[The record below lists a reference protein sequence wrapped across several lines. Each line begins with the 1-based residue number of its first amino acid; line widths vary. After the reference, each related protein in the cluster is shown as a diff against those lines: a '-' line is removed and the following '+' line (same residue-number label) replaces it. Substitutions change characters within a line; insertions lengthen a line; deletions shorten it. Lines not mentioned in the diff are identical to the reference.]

1 MELYLIRHPRPDVA
15 PGVCYG
21 QTDVGLAESAADVAE
36 RLKPLLPANYRLHSS
51 PLQRAHRL
59 ATEFGTP
66 TVDARLQEISFGQW
80 EGQSFES
87 LGDAINDWSKDP
99 MNFRPPGGETPL
111 EMAARVR
118 DWMEAALDPEAPA
131 HVVVGHGGPLR
142 VIAGQLLGLAPDR
155 WLSLDFACG
164 QATRLDIHAWGV
176 TLKWF
181 NR

>member
-21 QTDVGLAESAADVAE
+21 RQDVGLAESAPDVAG
-36 RLKPLLPANYRLHSS
+36 RLRPLLPAAFTLHSS
-51 PLQRAHRL
+51 PLQRASLL
-59 ATEFGTP
+59 ASELG
-66 TVDARLQEISFGQW
+66 DAAHDPRLQEISFGDW
-80 EGQSFES
+80 EGQTFE
-87 LGDAINDWSKDP
+87 AIGSAIDDWSKDP

-118 DWMEAALDPEAPA
+118 EWMGEALDPEHAA
-131 HVVVGHGGPLR
+131 HVVVAHGGPLR
-142 VIAGQLLGLAPDR
+142 VIAGQLLGLPPDR
-155 WLSLDFACG
+155 WLGLDFACG
-164 QATRLDIHAWGV
+164 HATRLDVHGWGV